1 MKGLSE
7 IARPRTAGL
16 PQTRV
21 MLRSPCGAG
30 GKRATGKKN
39 RWKARLSR
47 QARSV
52 IRLRIV
58 FARAN
63 WAARRQSV
71 SRKLRRPARLS
82 PKTPGTPPA
91 FPHGYRGI
99 TMQTRR
105 IYQVQHWPNG
115 QWDRD
120 HNWRKVEAGS
130 EKEAAEKVCGFALTA
145 TGRLAQLRARVLR
158 LGDVRQRSATDFF
171 TVE

>member
-1 MKGLSE
+1 L
-7 IARPRTAGL
+7 
-16 PQTRV
+16 
-21 MLRSPCGAG
+21 G
-30 GKRATGKKN
+30 GKAATGLAKAPPPGPIVAKN
-39 RWKARLSR
+39 ARY
-47 QARSV
+47 
-52 IRLRIV
+52 
-58 FARAN
+58 
-63 WAARRQSV
+63 
-71 SRKLRRPARLS
+71 PARLS
-82 PKTPGTPPA
+82 A
-91 FPHGYRGI
+91 RQSGI